1 MIQNRCYQKSIVI
14 TFSALLTI
22 FFSSNSY
29 GVTWENTFGG
39 SADDRG
45 NSVQQ
50 TTDGGFIIA
59 GYTESFGAGGSD
71 VYLIKTDGSGNLV
84 WENTFGGT
92 AGDEGRSVQQTT
104 DGGFIIAGSTE
115 SFGAGGRDVYLIKT
129 DASGNLVWEKIFGG
143 SYNDDGNSVQQT
155 TDGGFIIAGSTS
167 GDVYLIKTDASGNL
181 VWEKTFGGTDFDE
194 GRSVQQTTDG
204 GFIISGDT
212 TYLIW
217 GSVYLI
223 KTDASGNLVWEN
235 TFGSGHGYS
244 VRQTTDGGFI
254 IAAGRRIYMKT
265 YFYWAYLIKTDG
277 SGNLVWENT
286 FGEYPWPGIGGGYG
300 YSGQQTTD
308 GGFIIAGW
316 EDPAFEFKSHEVSL
330 IKTDASGNL
339 VWGKTFGGTDFDEGR
354 SVQQTTDGGYIIA
367 GETSSFGAGS
377 QDVYLIYT
385 DEDGAGTQVQM
396 QVASSSVAE
405 EVGGSTHRV
414 TVQLNTTGTLAS
426 AVTVDVVDLLT
437 GSATEGAGNDYTYT
451 TPTSVTFP
459 IGSVDGAT
467 RTVALNILDDDR
479 PEGDETINLQLQNV
493 TSPATILPGGESHQ
507 VTITVNDMWET
518 VYNTLFDSP
527 SDLELFRQ
535 YRDEILSNTTKGV
548 IYKTL
553 LYTFSKQALHVLL
566 SNPKFMYQA
575 KVLIEPNYGAVLN
588 VLGGYKGIIN
598 NTDEIAAFLDA
609 YAKKSPLIL
618 KIFSYMVR
626 WDILRKQIQGDLF
639 FGFRLK

>member
-1 MIQNRCYQKSIVI
+1 MIRNRFYKKFIFI
-14 TFSALLTI
+14 TFSALVAI

-29 GVTWENTFGG
+29 GVIWENTFGG

-50 TTDGGFIIA
+50 TTDGGFIIT
-59 GYTESFGAGGSD
+59 GHTESFGAGGSD

-92 AGDEGRSVQQTT
+92 AGDEGRSVQQTI

-129 DASGNLVWEKIFGG
+129 DGSGALVWEKVFGG
-143 SYNDDGNSVQQT
+143 SNNDDGNSVQQT

-167 GDVYLIKTDASGNL
+167 SFGAGGRNVYLIKTDGSGNL
-181 VWEKTFGGTDFDE
+181 VWEKTFGGTDFEE

-244 VRQTTDGGFI
+244 VQQTTDGGFI
-254 IAAGRRIYMKT
+254 IAAGRSVYMKT

-286 FGEYPWPGIGGGYG
+286 FGEYPWPGIGGSYG

-316 EDPAFEFKSHEVSL
+316 ENPAFESKSREVSL
-330 IKTDASGNL
+330 IKTDGSGNL
-339 VWGKTFGGTDFDEGR
+339 VWDKTFGGTAVDEGR
-354 SVQQTTDGGYIIA
+354 SVQQTIDDGYIIA
-367 GETSSFGAGS
+367 GNTYSFGAGGS
-377 QDVYLIYT
+377 DVYLIYYN
-385 DEDGAGTQVQM
+385 
-396 QVASSSVAE
+396 
-405 EVGGSTHRV
+405 EV
-414 TVQLNTTGTLAS
+414 
-426 AVTVDVVDLLT
+426 
-437 GSATEGAGNDYTYT
+437 
-451 TPTSVTFP
+451 
-459 IGSVDGAT
+459 
-467 RTVALNILDDDR
+467 
-479 PEGDETINLQLQNV
+479 
-493 TSPATILPGGESHQ
+493 
-507 VTITVNDMWET
+507 WET
-518 VYNTLFDSP
+518 VYNELFDSP
-527 SDLELFRQ
+527 SDLELLRQ

-548 IYKTL
+548 IFKTL
-553 LYTFSKQALHVLL
+553 LYKFSKQALQVLL
-566 SNPKFMYQA
+566 SNSDLMSQA
-575 KVLIEPNYGAVLN
+575 KILIESNRDAVLD
-588 VLGGYKGIIN
+588 VLDADEGIIY
-598 NTDEIAAFLDA
+598 NTNGIVAFLDA
-609 YAKKSPLIL
+609 YAKKSPPIL
-618 KIFSYMVR
+618 KILAYIVR
-626 WDILRKQIQGDLF
+626 WDMLRKQRQGKLF
-639 FGFRLK
+639 HGFRLK